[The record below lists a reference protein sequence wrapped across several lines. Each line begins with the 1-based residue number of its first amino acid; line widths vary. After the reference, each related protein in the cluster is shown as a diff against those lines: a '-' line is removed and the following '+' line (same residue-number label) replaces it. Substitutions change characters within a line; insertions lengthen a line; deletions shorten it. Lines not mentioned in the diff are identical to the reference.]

1 MALTLPIMP
10 EYGLLSSAI
19 SLYFYCLLFSI
30 LSVLFL
36 FSLAKN
42 VPAVNLW
49 SKKEPWPTT
58 TTAIYI

>member
-49 SKKEPWPTT
+49 SKK
-58 TTAIYI
+58 